1 MARSAGTLSIDSR
14 GQASRSAIASLPA
27 SVTDHQRSFSAKL
40 TCSPRYHRGGVAGA
54 SEKQSKALRELLG
67 LRTAPEW
74 HRRVQSLDRELV
86 EGRRPHLTADE
97 YEALLA
103 PLIRLRLRRA
113 LMHALEDGVVSS
125 PAAAQIL
132 GYLGHAHKDA
142 YLEDLLDGGL
152 FPNLA
157 SPDFTF
163 LRDIKQRLNLDVQLL
178 RSAVTPPSG

>member
-1 MARSAGTLSIDSR
+1 MRRL
-14 GQASRSAIASLPA
+14 
-27 SVTDHQRSFSAKL
+27 
-40 TCSPRYHRGGVAGA
+40 RYHRGGVVAA
-54 SEKQSKALRELLG
+54 SPEQKKALRELLG

-74 HRRVQSLDRELV
+74 HRKVQGLDRELV
-86 EGRRPHLTADE
+86 EGRRPDLTADE

-132 GYLGHAHKDA
+132 GYFGHARKDA

-157 SPDFTF
+157 SPAFAF
-163 LRDIKQRLNLDVQLL
+163 LLDIKQRLRHDVRQL
-178 RSAVTPPSG
+178 RSAVTPSSS